1 LLYPH
6 PLDGIGP
13 AYAENRGP
21 ALEGGSRPHAGAT
34 SDQTALVCG
43 AILTV
48 AFVQPLVPQPAIATM
63 NEPTARQLG
72 DDLLHTDAGAVEH
85 MIKD

>member
-1 LLYPH
+1 MALGRLRRKAEGH
-6 PLDGIGP
+6 P
-13 AYAENRGP
+13 RGRESP
-21 ALEGGSRPHAGAT
+21 SCRHAGAT

-48 AFVQPLVPQPAIATM
+48 AFVQPLVPQPALATM
-63 NEPTARQLG
+63 NEPKARQLG
-72 DDLLHTDAGAVEH
+72 DALLRTDAGAVEH